1 MLLFVPRVTI
11 STVMQLTEDLLTTFG
26 NYIVLGI
33 LVYILLN
40 LFFYVVIIRSGNTYY
55 IKNVK
60 KALIVTA
67 HPDDESM
74 FFGPVIL
81 KLVSDKCRVYLLC
94 LCPGHYYKKGWWN
107 KDELWSSC
115 EVLGIPS
122 SNILLIKNE
131 NIEDDPK
138 LKVTVESVAH
148 TILSYVEQYEIDTI
162 ITFDKDG
169 VSGHKNHVALFYSIS
184 FLCVRA
190 VLPEYCKVYILES
203 VGFFRKY
210 VGFMD
215 SMYSYLNSKY
225 IYFNSIP
232 ESKKL
237 AVAMAA
243 HNSQFVWHRRV
254 YINISR
260 YMYINSFTEMH
271 IFTTPV
277 H

>member
-1 MLLFVPRVTI
+1 MLLFLPRVTI
-11 STVMQLTEDLLTTFG
+11 STVMQLTEELLTTFG

-33 LVYILLN
+33 VVYILLN
-40 LFFYVVIIRSGNTYY
+40 LFFYVVIIRSGNVYY

-94 LCPGHYYKKGWWN
+94 LSPGNYNNKGWQS

-122 SNILLIKNE
+122 SNILLIKND
-131 NIEDDPK
+131 NIDDPK
-138 LKVTVESVAH
+138 LKVTIESVAH

-190 VLPEYCKVYILES
+190 VLPQYCKVYTLES

-215 SMYSYLNSKY
+215 SMYSYMNSEY

-243 HNSQFVWHRRV
+243 HNSQFVWHNRV

-260 YMYINSFTEMH
+260 YMFINSFTEMH
-271 IFTTPV
+271 IFGIPAQ
-277 H
+277 